1 MRLEWHIARL
11 QVLEVT
17 LLLHLLLR
25 QVLEPIHVEELE
37 ALDEGCGLIKVE
49 AVVGSA
55 QVVLEH
61 TRLGDA
67 QCDHGEELQAVRRE
81 LVVVAAEEVLVAR
94 EELPHLVEELTLR
107 TLGEGLLLGTT
118 TKADHEQF

>member
-1 MRLEWHIARL
+1 MEDARL
-11 QVLEVT
+11 
-17 LLLHLLLR
+17 
-25 QVLEPIHVEELE
+25 
-37 ALDEGCGLIKVE
+37 GN
-49 AVVGSA
+49 A
-55 QVVLEH
+55 Q
-61 TRLGDA
+61 G
-67 QCDHGEELQAVRRE
+67 DHGEELQAVRRE